1 MRILG
6 IWDGHDAGA
15 AVVRDG
21 SIEFAIN
28 EERLSRRKLDV
39 GFPSLSIKACLS
51 YLNLKPG
58 DIDYVSSSTTDFAK
72 TLTRAFPSLKE
83 QYYMIRRRK
92 VEQDRFSAIKKKV
105 KYLLTEIPPS
115 RATLLAGNLL
125 IKKRLIAMGFR
136 RDIALLHFDHHFCH
150 AAAAAFCSGF
160 NRCLVLTLDGIGDGL
175 SGSVSVFEDGR
186 LNRIAVISGRDSF
199 GIFFEHVTNLL
210 NMREL
215 EDEGKVMAL
224 ADYAYPIEDD
234 KNPLMDFFR
243 VSGIEVHAKYG
254 SLDMYEKLKK
264 ILWRY
269 PSEQF
274 AFMAQRT
281 LEVKVLELIRNALEV
296 TGCDKVALSGGV
308 FSNIKVNM
316 LVDELEEVG
325 GCFIFPHMG
334 DGGLALGA
342 AMAANYKLNN
352 ICKYDFKNV
361 FFGPQFSDT
370 EIVGALTDNGLKYT
384 KYEAI
389 DDLISETAGLI
400 AGGQIVFWFQ
410 GAMEYGPRALGNRSI
425 LAAANSEDIKNH
437 LNLRLKMRVWY
448 QPFCPS
454 ILQEDA
460 HHFSE
465 TSPGPAY
472 DRFMTRG
479 YRVRHGVTSE
489 IKGVI
494 SLSGTC
500 RPQVVSEGD
509 GIFYK
514 LLVEVKKLL
523 GRGVVLNTSFNLHGD
538 PLVCTPEDAVK
549 TFIATGNEYMAIGN
563 YMVAS
568 TVEKAPG
575 Q

>member
-15 AVVRDG
+15 AVVGDG
-21 SIEFAIN
+21 GIEFAIN

-39 GFPSLSIKACLS
+39 GFPILSIEACLD
-51 YLNLKPG
+51 YLKLDTG

-72 TLTRAFPSLKE
+72 TLTRALPSLKE
-83 QYYMIRRRK
+83 QYYRIRRRK
-92 VEQDRFSAIKKKV
+92 VEQGKFSAIKKKA
-105 KYLLTEIPPS
+105 KYLLTEIATS
-115 RATLLAGNLL
+115 RATLLASNLL
-125 IKKRLIAMGFR
+125 LKRNLIAMGFR

-150 AAAAAFCSGF
+150 ATAAAFCSGF
-160 NRCLVLTLDGIGDGL
+160 DRCLVLTLDGIGDGL

-186 LNRIAVISGRDSF
+186 LNRIAAISGRDSF

-224 ADYAYPIEDD
+224 ADYAYPVSDD
-234 KNPLMDFFR
+234 DNPLMDFFR
-243 VSGIEVHAKYG
+243 VSGIGVHATYG

-264 ILWRY
+264 VLWRY

-281 LEVKVLELIRNALEV
+281 LEVKVIELIRNALKV

-352 ICKYDFKNV
+352 ISSYDLKDV
-361 FFGPQFSDT
+361 FFGPQFSNSD
-370 EIVGALTDNGLKYT
+370 IVDALDRNGLKYT
-384 KYEAI
+384 KYETT
-389 DDLISETAGLI
+389 DDLIHETARLI
-400 AGGQIVFWFQ
+400 ADGQIVFWFQ
-410 GAMEYGPRALGNRSI
+410 EAMEYGPRALGNRSI
-425 LAAANSEDIKNH
+425 IAAANSDDIKNH
-437 LNLRLKMRVWY
+437 LNMRLKMRVWY

-454 ILQEDA
+454 ILQEDL
-460 HHFSE
+460 HYFTE
-465 TSPGPAY
+465 LSPASSY
-472 DRFMTRG
+472 DRYMTRG
-479 YRVRHGVTSE
+479 YRVRPGVTSE
-489 IKGVI
+489 IRGVI
-494 SLSGTC
+494 SLAGTC

-509 GIFYK
+509 GLFYK

-538 PLVCTPEDAVK
+538 PLVCAPEDAAR
-549 TFIATGNEYMAIGN
+549 TFIATKNEYMAIGS
-563 YMVAS
+563 YMVQRAS
-568 TVEKAPG
+568 G